1 MATAPARILWLI
13 KGLGRGGAE
22 RLVALAAQRV
32 DRTRFDVEVA
42 YQLAHKD
49 ALAGELADAG
59 VTVHALDQRRG
70 GDPRWAARLARLVR
84 TGGYDLVH
92 SHSPVPAVVA
102 RAARRADTAL
112 VHTEHNTW
120 DRFHPVTRVAN
131 AATFARNAHAFAVS
145 EGVAASVHRPP
156 GMSWAGWPP
165 VEVAHHGIDEQAV
178 CRGPVARKQA
188 RAELGLAEDDE
199 VVGHVGTFTPKKD
212 HAGLVEAVASLVP
225 RRPRLRLVLFGL
237 GPLEQAVRDQVD
249 REGLDDHVR
258 FLGVREDVQHLLP
271 ALDVFALPSRHEGL
285 PIALVEAMAAE
296 RACVA
301 TRVGGIPEVVT
312 GDHDGVLVPTG
323 EPKAVAEAIEA
334 LLDDPPR
341 RAALGAVAAATAQ
354 RFSITAAVRR
364 QEQVYAEL
372 LGRDR

>member
-1 MATAPARILWLI
+1 M
-13 KGLGRGGAE
+13 
-22 RLVALAAQRV
+22 
-32 DRTRFDVEVA
+32 
-42 YQLAHKD
+42 
-49 ALAGELADAG
+49 
-59 VTVHALDQRRG
+59 TVHALDQRRG
-70 GDPRWAARLARLVR
+70 GDPRWAWRLARLVR
-84 TGGYDLVH
+84 GGGYDLVH

-120 DRFHPVTRVAN
+120 DRFHPATRVAN
-131 AATFARNAHAFAVS
+131 AATFGRNAHAFAVS
-145 EGVAASVHRPP
+145 EGVAASVRRPWWVP
-156 GMSWAGWPP
+156 WTGLPP
-165 VEVAHHGIDEQAV
+165 VEVLHHGIDEQAV
-178 CRGPVARKQA
+178 RRGPVARKQA

-212 HAGLVEAVASLVP
+212 HAGLVQAVASLVP

-237 GPLEQAVRDQVD
+237 GPLEPAVRDQVA
-249 REGLDDHVR
+249 RQGLDEHVC
-258 FLGVREDVQHLLP
+258 FLGVREDVQALLP

-301 TRVGGIPEVVT
+301 THVGGIPEVVT
-312 GDHDGVLVPTG
+312 ADHDGVLVPPG
-323 EPKAVAEAIEA
+323 EPEATAKAVDA

-341 RAALGAVAAATAQ
+341 RAALGAAAAATAR

-364 QEQVYAEL
+364 QEQVYADL
-372 LGRDR
+372 VGRER